1 MSASNV
7 LQTVRR
13 HRRIKWALLVIV
25 VISTVIIGNF
35 HRSRYLALNSLR
47 ENGVNFIVVFPGGY
61 LDDGD
66 GLQIGRNY
74 TPLKGY
80 SAALARFLA
89 PFGRV
94 DYIAFGFRSATD
106 CDFRDLA
113 PLKEVKNIFC
123 SSALHVTD
131 RSCRVLEQFQDL
143 QVLELRVS
151 QITDKGLARLGKLG
165 RLEELELGGNLED
178 EWTPIFTGIG
188 FAEWPVDHPL
198 QSLDV
203 NHSAL
208 NPEGLY
214 ALSRLAHLKILNVS
228 DCETLIGS
236 EILTVP
242 VFPALE
248 EFWGAGVFDE
258 RFYAAQPKLKGN
270 H

>member
-13 HRRIKWALLVIV
+13 HRRIRWALSAIFA
-25 VISTVIIGNF
+25 ISTVFIWNF
-35 HRSRYLALNSLR
+35 HRPRYLALNSLR

-89 PFGRV
+89 PFGRTP
-94 DYIAFGFRSATD
+94 YIDFGFSSATD

-113 PLKEVKNIFC
+113 PLKEVKKIFC
-123 SSALHVTD
+123 RNAVHVTD
-131 RSCRVLEQFQDL
+131 RTCRVLEQFQDL

-203 NHSAL
+203 RSSAL
-208 NPEGLY
+208 NLDGLN
-214 ALSRLAHLKILNVS
+214 ALSRLSNLKILDVS
-228 DCETLIGS
+228 DCETLAY
-236 EILTVP
+236 EEMLTVP

-248 EFWGAGVFDE
+248 EVWGAVFGKE
-258 RFYAAQPKLKGN
+258 FYAAQPKLKGKN
-270 H
+270 